1 MSIVSSEGSVGTKR
15 EIEAQFA
22 GKNLTTVGGIGL
34 FHRFA
39 KKLGVEEALEHRVE
53 LSREGARCKY
63 RTGRVLSSLIYAL
76 VLDLNR
82 LSDTLLLRLD
92 NVFQKLVGFTDYPH
106 QSTFSRFLEK
116 FTVPLAKRVGEV
128 NVDLTMKVRN
138 NLEGYQWITL
148 DFDSHVRT
156 VYGNQQRARVGY
168 NPKKRGRKSFHPL
181 FCFIG
186 ETRDFLWGRFR
197 PGNRYSG
204 QGAKGF
210 LMECLRMLPQRIRNI
225 RARGDSSFFDGGF
238 LGELE
243 KGRIEYAIA
252 AKLYASIQYLLG
264 GLDYRDIGDGIAVG
278 EFRYQGSW
286 KKARRMIVIREALS
300 EGKERKKEAR
310 LFELQGY
317 SYQVIVTNIEEWKPE
332 EVWRFY
338 NGRANLENMI
348 KEGIMGYGLD
358 VTVSHCYGANVAHFF
373 LVMLAYNLMNWFKE
387 GVLGQR
393 EVKRM
398 AKWIRGRFFVIA
410 GKLVRKGRRWVL
422 NLPRNWPWRE
432 EYQEAELRLAALEFG

>member
-1 MSIVSSEGSVGTKR
+1 LSGVNAKGQVVDKSEVD
-15 EIEAQFA
+15 AQFA

-39 KKLGVEEALEHRVE
+39 RKLGVEEALECGIQ
-53 LSREGARCKY
+53 LPREGARCKY
-63 RTGRVLSSLIYAL
+63 GTGRVLSSLVYAL
-76 VLDLNR
+76 VLDLDR

-92 NVFQKLVGFTDYPH
+92 KVFHKLVGFADYPH
-106 QSTFSRFLEK
+106 QSTFSRFLQR
-116 FTVPLAKRVGEV
+116 FTVPAAKKIGEV
-128 NVDLTMKVRN
+128 SASLMMRTRNDLD
-138 NLEGYQWITL
+138 GYEWLTL
-148 DFDSHVRT
+148 DFDSYVRT
-156 VYGNQQRARVGY
+156 VYGNQQRAKVGY

-210 LMECLRMLPQRIRNI
+210 LKECLKMLPKGRKNI
-225 RARGDSSFFDGGF
+225 RARGDSGFFDGGF

-243 KGRIEYAIA
+243 RRRMEYAIA

-264 GLDYRDIGDGIAVG
+264 GLDYRDIGDGIAVA

-286 KKARRMIVIREALS
+286 KKERRMVAIREVIRE
-300 EGKERKKEAR
+300 EKERKKEPK

-317 SYQVIVTNIEEWKPE
+317 SYQVIVTNIEGWKPE

-338 NGRANLENMI
+338 NGRANVENMI

-358 VTVSHCYGANVAHFF
+358 VTISHCYGANVAHFF

-387 GVLGQR
+387 GVLGQK
-393 EVKRM
+393 EVKHM
-398 AKWIRGRFFVIA
+398 AKWIRGRFLIIA
-410 GKLVRKGRRWVL
+410 GKLVRRRRRWVL
-422 NLPRNWPWRE
+422 NLPRNWPWKE
-432 EYQEAELRLAALEFG
+432 EYQEAELRLAALKFG